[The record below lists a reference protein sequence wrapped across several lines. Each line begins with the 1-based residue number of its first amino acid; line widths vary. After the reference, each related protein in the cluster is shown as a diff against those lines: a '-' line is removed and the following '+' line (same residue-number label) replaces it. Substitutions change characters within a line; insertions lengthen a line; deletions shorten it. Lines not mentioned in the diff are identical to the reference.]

1 MAVGAGLAAVGA
13 AGAAAAATGAAEI
26 VVAVAGAAGAA
37 ARVARAVG
45 IVAAMAGAS
54 GIVAA
59 ALTGAKWRAVADA
72 VLGQSAVGAPGLEL
86 TAGGG
91 EVLCTHGRKE

>member
-1 MAVGAGLAAVGA
+1 MAVGAGEAAVGA
-13 AGAAAAATGAAEI
+13 TGAAAATGAAGI

-45 IVAAMAGAS
+45 ILAAMAGAA

-59 ALTGAKWRAVADA
+59 GLTGAKWRVVADA
-72 VLGQSAVGAPGLEL
+72 VLGQPAVGAPGLEL